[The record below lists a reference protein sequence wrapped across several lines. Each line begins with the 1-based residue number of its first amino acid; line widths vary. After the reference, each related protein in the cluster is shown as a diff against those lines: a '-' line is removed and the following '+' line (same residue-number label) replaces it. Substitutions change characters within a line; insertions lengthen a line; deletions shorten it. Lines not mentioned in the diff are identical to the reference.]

1 MIERYLPGLI
11 VATLLAAGGWWLHHS
26 GVSAGR
32 AEVVQQ
38 WQQAQAAYDAAVRQR
53 EDQWAAQRQSA
64 ATQRQEENKD
74 AVATIARVRADHQR
88 VQRALTDAIKRLDAT
103 ERGAAGGAG
112 NTGDVLA
119 HVCSRA
125 GEVAAVLAEYADR
138 ERASRRECQAAWPR
152 SQ

>member
-1 MIERYLPGLI
+1 VSRY
-11 VATLLAAGGWWLHHS
+11 WLHLLTLAVAVFTAFWLYGS
-26 GVSAGR
+26 GLKHGR

-38 WQQAQAAYDAAVRQR
+38 WQQAQAAYDAAVRQH
-53 EDQWAAQRQSA
+53 EDQWAAARQVA

-74 AVATIARVRADHQR
+74 AAATIARVRADHQR
-88 VQRALTDAIKRLDAT
+88 VQRALTDAIKRLDAP
-103 ERGAAGGAG
+103 GGSAAGGSG
-112 NTGDVLA
+112 STGDVLA

-152 SQ
+152 